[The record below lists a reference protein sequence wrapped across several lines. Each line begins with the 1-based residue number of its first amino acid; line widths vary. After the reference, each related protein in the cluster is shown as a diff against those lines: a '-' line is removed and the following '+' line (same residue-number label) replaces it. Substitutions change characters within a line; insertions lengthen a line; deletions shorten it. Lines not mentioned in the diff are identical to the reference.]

1 MAAETGDLHYGRG
14 TGQSGLYWTAPSRNR
29 VFHSPITN
37 ESFDYKHSEEEQ
49 HARDK
54 LHLEMSWGMGRPE
67 TLDNSKEKKAT
78 TFEKDQDRCGAHVTS
93 GLYRLCFRLADS
105 SASKSSGR

>member
-1 MAAETGDLHYGRG
+1 MAGVQGRVACTRQRHQET
-14 TGQSGLYWTAPSRNR
+14 

-37 ESFDYKHSEEEQ
+37 ESFNYKHSEEEQ
-49 HARDK
+49 HADRDK
-54 LHLEMSWGMGRPE
+54 LHLEMSWGVGRPE
-67 TLDNSKEKKAT
+67 TLENSREKKAT
-78 TFEKDQDRCGAHVTS
+78 TFEKDQAHRCGAHVTS

>member
-1 MAAETGDLHYGRG
+1 MAGGQGRVACTGQYHQETGSFIPRLQMKAS
-14 TGQSGLYWTAPSRNR
+14 T
-29 VFHSPITN
+29 TN
-37 ESFDYKHSEEEQ
+37 SEEEQ

-78 TFEKDQDRCGAHVTS
+78 TFEKDQAHRCGAHVTS